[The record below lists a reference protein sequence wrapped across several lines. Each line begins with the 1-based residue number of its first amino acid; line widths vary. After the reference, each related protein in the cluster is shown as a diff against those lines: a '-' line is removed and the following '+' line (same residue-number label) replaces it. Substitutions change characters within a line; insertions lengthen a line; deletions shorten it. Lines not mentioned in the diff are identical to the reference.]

1 MSADGERFTHREIR
15 RVALLVNPAAGGGR
29 AGGVADRA
37 VYRFRERGVDVV
49 VLTGGSAEESRA
61 LAARAVAD
69 PAVDALVVCG
79 GDGMI
84 SLAVQ
89 EQAGS
94 DTPLGV
100 VPAGTGNDLARE
112 YGIPLGS
119 PEQAVD
125 VVLEGRAERSDLGRA
140 TTDDGR
146 VSLFATVLCAG
157 FDSAV
162 NRRVNEMRFVRGALR
177 YVVASVL
184 VYPRYRPRRFRLTFD
199 GAEVVEQEIVLS
211 AYAITRSY
219 GGNMHIA
226 PFADR
231 ADGLLDVC
239 YLEVVPKL
247 RGAWHF
253 RKVYSGTHT
262 DVDGIVTWR
271 CRSVRIEA
279 PDVEA
284 FADGDAVA
292 PLPVT
297 VDVLPGAG
305 LFLVPISSHQ

>member
-1 MSADGERFTHREIR
+1 MN

-29 AGGVADRA
+29 AAAVADRA
-37 VYRFRERGVDVV
+37 VYRFRERGAGVV

-69 PAVDALVVCG
+69 PAIDALVVCG

-94 DTPLGV
+94 GTPLGI

-119 PEQAVD
+119 PEAAVD
-125 VVLEGRAERSDLGRA
+125 VVMAGRTERSDLGRA
-140 TTDDGR
+140 TTDDGDVR
-146 VSLFATVLCAG
+146 FFASVLCAG

-162 NRRVNEMRFVRGALR
+162 NRRVNEMRFVRGSLR
-177 YVVASVL
+177 YVVASAL
-184 VYPRYRPRRFRLTFD
+184 TYPGYRARRFRLTFD
-199 GAEVVEQEIVLS
+199 GHDVVEQEIVLS

-219 GGNMHIA
+219 GGNMLIA
-226 PFADR
+226 PGADR

-239 YLEVVPKL
+239 YLGNVSKL

-253 RKVYSGTHT
+253 RRVFSGTH
-262 DVDGIVTWR
+262 VGVEGVVTRR
-271 CRSVRIEA
+271 CRTVRIEA
-279 PDVEA
+279 DGVEA
-284 FADGDAVA
+284 FADGDLVA

-297 VDVLPGAG
+297 LDVLAGAG
-305 LFLVPISSHQ
+305 LFLVPLAPHS